1 MNPSIKTT
9 NLQKTFTLHNQNS
22 TELKVLKNINFSILP
37 GECVALTGKSGTG
50 KSTFLRMLY
59 GNYLPTAGTIEVL
72 YQDTYYDLV
81 HSLEHQIIYL
91 RKHAIGYVSQF
102 LVVIP
107 RVSTFNIISNTLK
120 QQGTLEDGSN
130 EKISHLLETLNIKK
144 NMWHLA
150 PMTFSGGE
158 QQRVNIAKTFIGDYP
173 ILFLDEPTS
182 ALDKENTEIVLD
194 LIKSKLNKN
203 VAIITIIH
211 DATIRNQICTREFN
225 LENFT
230 EG

>member
-22 TELKVLKNINFSILP
+22 TELKVLKNINFSISP

-59 GNYLPTAGTIEVL
+59 GNYLPTAGSIEIL
-72 YQDTYYDLV
+72 YNDTYFDLMNC
-81 HSLEHQIIYL
+81 LEHQVIYL

-107 RVSTFNIISNTLK
+107 RVSTFDIVSNTLK
-120 QQGTLEDGSN
+120 QQNTLEDNSN

-144 NMWHLA
+144 NMWHLP

-158 QQRVNIAKTFIGDYP
+158 QQRVNIAKTFIGNYP

-182 ALDKENTEIVLD
+182 ALDKENTEIVLE

-203 VAIITIIH
+203 VATVSYTHLTLPTKRIV
-211 DATIRNQICTREFN
+211 
-225 LENFT
+225 
-230 EG
+230 